1 MFSIYWPR
9 KKVSEK
15 VIKIT
20 FKNCTHG
27 KPSYAHGGF
36 GLIVKRPHG
45 FVVFGISGSFIKAN
59 AAGGDVLLV
68 GQSGGVGYHEDF
80 SKFIENLKHDK

>member
-20 FKNCTHG
+20 FENCTLG
-27 KPSYAHGGF
+27 VPSYFHGGF

-45 FVVFGISGSFIKAN
+45 LVVFGISGSFIKVN
-59 AAGGDVLLV
+59 AAGGDVYAA
-68 GQSGGVGYHEDF
+68 GQSGGVYYCEDF
-80 SKFIENLKHDK
+80 SKFIGSLKP

>member
-20 FKNCTHG
+20 FENCTLG
-27 KPSYAHGGF
+27 VPSYFHGGF

-59 AAGGDVLLV
+59 AAGGDVHMA
-68 GQSGGVGYHEDF
+68 GQSGGVSYHEYF
-80 SKFIENLKHDK
+80 SKFTEYLKP

>member
-9 KKVSEK
+9 KKVPEK

-20 FKNCTHG
+20 FENCTLG
-27 KPSYAHGGF
+27 APNYFHGGF

-45 FVVFGISGSFIKAN
+45 FVVFGISGSFIKVN
-59 AAGGDVLLV
+59 AAGGDVDV
-68 GQSGGVGYHEDF
+68 AGQSGGVYYFEDF
-80 SKFIENLKHDK
+80 SKFIGGLKP